1 MPDRLTRRDFGRTM
15 GLAGLGLA
23 GAGLVAGQPG
33 RAHAAAATW
42 RTTGTLPA
50 GLGSFDSTMKAFM
63 TARNLSC
70 GSLAV
75 ARKGKLVLAR
85 GYTWTTST
93 TLKTQPTS
101 LFRIASLSKPITG
114 AAILKLVQDGKL
126 KLTDRLP
133 DLLPLTPP
141 SGKTVDPRL
150 KDVTVLRLLQ
160 HLGGWDS
167 SITADPMFSDLAIS
181 RALGSA
187 LPVRQADIMR
197 YASGLALDHDPGST
211 YAYANYDY
219 LLLGRI
225 IEKVSGMPYGTYL
238 QQKILGPRGIT
249 RMRLGRTLKANA
261 VTGEVPYASKYTG
274 KTVFDASGTS
284 VPAPY
289 GSFNLENMDAHGGW
303 LGTAVDLV
311 RFAGIFDAASSVLT
325 STSISRA
332 FAQPETG
339 VNGDGWWYGCGWSV
353 RNVTGGRNTWH
364 TGSLPGTYTIL
375 VRRYDGLTWAALF
388 NQRDDASGLNYADI
402 DPALHKAANAVAT
415 WPTVDLYGTYL

>member
-1 MPDRLTRRDFGRTM
+1 MADGLTRRDFGRTV
-15 GLAGLGLA
+15 GLSGLGLA
-23 GAGLVAGQPG
+23 GAGLLTGQAGT
-33 RAHAAAATW
+33 AHAAAASW
-42 RTTGTLPA
+42 RTTGTLGA
-50 GLGSFDSTMKAFM
+50 GLSSFDSTMKAFM
-63 TARNLSC
+63 QARNISC

-93 TLKTQPTS
+93 VLKTQPTS
-101 LFRIASLSKPITG
+101 LFRIASLSKPITA

-133 DLLPLTPP
+133 DLLTLTPP
-141 SGKTVDPRL
+141 SGKTLDPRL
-150 KDVTVLRLLQ
+150 ANVTVLRLLQ

-167 SITADPMFSDLAIS
+167 SVTTDPMFSDLTIS
-181 RALGSA
+181 RALGAA
-187 LPVRQADIMR
+187 LPVGQADIIR
-197 YASGLALDHDPGST
+197 YASGLTLNHDPGST

-219 LLLGRI
+219 MLLGRI
-225 IEKVSGMPYGTYL
+225 IEKVSGMPYATYV

-261 VTGEVPYASKYTG
+261 VTGEVPYVSQYSG
-274 KTVFDASGTS
+274 KTVFDASAAS

-289 GSFNLENMDAHGGW
+289 GSFSLENMAAHGGW
-303 LGTAVDLV
+303 LGSAVDLV

-339 VNGDGWWYGCGWSV
+339 VNDGGWWYGCGWSV

-364 TGSLPGTYTIL
+364 TGSLPGTSTIL

-388 NQRDDASGLNYADI
+388 NQRDDASGLSYSDI
-402 DPALHKAANAVAT
+402 DSALHKAANAVTT
-415 WPTVDLYGTYL
+415 WPTGDLYGTYL